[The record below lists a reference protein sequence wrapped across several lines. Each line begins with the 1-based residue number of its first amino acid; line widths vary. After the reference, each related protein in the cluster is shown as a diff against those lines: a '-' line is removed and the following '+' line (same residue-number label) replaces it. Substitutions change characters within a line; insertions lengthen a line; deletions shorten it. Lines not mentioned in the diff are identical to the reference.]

1 MGLRLLGGG
10 EFNMK
15 RTIIL
20 LLLAV
25 SISLASDD
33 DSLWSKPV
41 NGLRARLLIL
51 PANNSDSPFCRV
63 LIEMQ
68 NVDDVLG
75 QKKIRFN
82 PDKLALYVKDKNG
95 KLLPIANEPY
105 DGMSPF
111 WKPILL
117 PYFGTIKF
125 QISFQGLGV
134 SPTAKIIVDVG
145 PSKVWIIPQDGLTY
159 WLSGTLTIEKQ
170 KSDHSVMTWNGT
182 LELPG
187 VEIPKCKK

>member
-1 MGLRLLGGG
+1 
-10 EFNMK
+10 MK
-15 RTIIL
+15 KTFIL

-25 SISLASDD
+25 SISLASND

-51 PANNSDSPFCRV
+51 PAKNLDSPFCRV

-75 QKKIRFN
+75 QKKIRFD
-82 PDKLALYVKDKNG
+82 PGKLALYVKDKNG
-95 KLLPIANEPY
+95 KLLPIAHNPY
-105 DGMSPF
+105 DGISPS
-111 WKPILL
+111 WEPTLL
-117 PYFGTIKF
+117 PYFGTMRF
-125 QISFQGLGV
+125 QISFQGLGYNKDTDRV
-134 SPTAKIIVDVG
+134 IIDVG
-145 PSKVWIIPQDGLTY
+145 SSKAWIIPQDGSTY
-159 WLSGTLTIEKQ
+159 LLSGMLTIEKK
-170 KSDHSVMTWNGT
+170 KSDHHFKDWNGT